1 MTESATNHLPFSGY
15 RVVELG
21 TRISSGFCGRLL
33 CDYGADVCLIET
45 ADGNELRHC
54 IPPKHE
60 SGHANN
66 GLFGYLHAGKTTVLV
81 DHVDPDT
88 LRGLLSDAD
97 IFVYGAP
104 DIPHQTERELFKLLS
119 QSHESLIAVHLSPYG
134 LSGPYSELAGCELT
148 ANALSGITQRIGA
161 PDREPLTLPLAQAAY
176 QAGYAA
182 ACGAACGLIARMD
195 SMQGQVVEVSETI
208 VSGNLSFGFCTSIYS
223 LPRVLL
229 RPQF

>member
-45 ADGNELRHC
+45 ANGNELRHC

-60 SGHANN
+60 SDHANN
-66 GLFGYLHAGKTTVLV
+66 GLFGYLHAGKTSVLV
-81 DHVDPDT
+81 DRGDLDT

-119 QSHESLIAVHLSPYG
+119 QSHEALITVHLSPYG

-176 QAGYAA
+176 QAG
-182 ACGAACGLIARMD
+182 
-195 SMQGQVVEVSETI
+195 
-208 VSGNLSFGFCTSIYS
+208 
-223 LPRVLL
+223 
-229 RPQF
+229 

>member
-1 MTESATNHLPFSGY
+1 M
-15 RVVELG
+15 
-21 TRISSGFCGRLL
+21 
-33 CDYGADVCLIET
+33 
-45 ADGNELRHC
+45 
-54 IPPKHE
+54 
-60 SGHANN
+60 
-66 GLFGYLHAGKTTVLV
+66 
-81 DHVDPDT
+81 
-88 LRGLLSDAD
+88 
-97 IFVYGAP
+97 YGAP

-195 SMQGQVVEVSETI
+195 SMQGQVVEVSETEAI
-208 VSGNLSFGFCTSIYS
+208 ATVHAGYSVTRYQTAGIEEERAGNRMALCPTHRRCSHAQMALLPSTRQRVASGVACLS
-223 LPRVLL
+223 
-229 RPQF
+229 